1 LTGKSLNL
9 INVRYQNLK
18 YKLRKLT
25 FVFFIIIL
33 SIPCFSINI
42 SDVRHWSNING
53 LPNRVVKCLIKDQF
67 GFIWIGTQNGL
78 IRFDG
83 HNFLRYTQIEQTTP
97 MDNEPVNTLSI
108 LNDSFLWVGTDN
120 GLFKINLKN
129 YTSSKTCLPELNVSC
144 KDFSEIRVFY
154 TGPSNQTFIAGSNG
168 VCWLMRS
175 NKPEQ
180 ITNPYSSDLLFDDII
195 SATEDNHK
203 NIWFTTARKQLYI
216 LNLNSKKIVT
226 QRDFT
231 RDVFNI
237 STTIT
242 NGIVVSAIG
251 GIYAIDTSNSI
262 LLNSRNL
269 IYNNANIVKYE
280 GENKVWLS
288 VKEQQLVYHKDQNL
302 QDISSVFNILAEPN
316 YRIKC
321 IYVSSNEVWVGTNF
335 GLLKFTLSEQNIQHI
350 FKTPSFKNDKK
361 IHSVRGACEL
371 DDGTLLMATYEG
383 VIQSKPPFNNYRY
396 ILSEKEHGFVPYAL
410 LHANQTVWIGSEG
423 SGLIKY
429 NLKTKKLT
437 LLNATAKGIRP
448 RFILCM
454 INDSI
459 NNKLLLGTYSGLVEY
474 DKTTNTFN
482 KKTVKIEGKSIN
494 NAMIYHIENSGNYYW
509 IGTSI
514 GAFKCDKNYNP
525 IAIPAEIAALEN
537 TPITSIL
544 IDATN
549 SNIWLGSQGKGLFC
563 FRNNTASMYNYLF
576 KTGFSN
582 DFIAGIKQSNDNNI
596 WVTTY
601 NGVSKI
607 NSITNSYVNLYTEQ
621 GLSHNEFNH
630 GATYKTRDGTL
641 FLGGLNGYNIIPKN
655 EQINNPTVNEKF
667 FISKIYQLNGNKE
680 TSIYI
685 CKNDFKLNLPTN
697 NKILEIEFGID
708 DYSQPENNVFSY
720 MLEGVDNDW
729 IYIGNRNYIRFTD
742 LKPGNYKLLIKA
754 SGMSGKWIA
763 QPFTLN
769 IVAEGYFYQKWW
781 FIILV
786 FSLVLFTVVI
796 FYRLKLS
803 RLNELANLRLQISSD
818 LHDEVGSILTAVGM
832 QAEILKSINGK
843 PNLIALNKIAE
854 TSRTAVSNMRDVVW
868 SIDARNDKCKDLLD
882 RMHEYL
888 SLIFDGEN
896 VGYTFNKSIENPNH
910 QIDLVMRQNTY
921 LIFKEALNN
930 IVKHANATEV
940 NINFTYNS
948 NCLHL
953 IIENN
958 GKSGE
963 AEQKMGMGIQNMQMR
978 ADKMKAVITID
989 IVNRYRIE
997 VLKRF

>member
-1 LTGKSLNL
+1 MNL
-9 INVRYQNLK
+9 INVRYKNLTFK
-18 YKLRKLT
+18 SSKLT
-25 FVFFIIIL
+25 LVIFSIL
-33 SIPCFSINI
+33 LSFQCFSVNI

-53 LPNRVVKCLIKDQF
+53 LPNRVVNCIIKDSS
-67 GFIWIGTQNGL
+67 GFVWIGTQNGL
-78 IRFDG
+78 MRFDG
-83 HNFLRYTQIEQTTP
+83 HTFLRYTQIEQNTP

-108 LNDSFLWVGTDN
+108 LNDSLLWVGTDN
-120 GLFKINLKN
+120 GLYKINLKKYN
-129 YTSSKTCLPELNVSC
+129 STKVCLPQLKVSC
-144 KDFSEIRVFY
+144 RDFSEIRVFI
-154 TGPSNQTFIAGSNG
+154 TGPSKQTFIAGSNG
-168 VCWLMRS
+168 VCWLMNN
-175 NKPEQ
+175 NKLEQ
-180 ITNPYSSDLLFDDII
+180 ITNPYSSDLFFDDII

-216 LNLNSKKIVT
+216 LNLKTKKIVT
-226 QRDFT
+226 QRYFT

-237 STTIT
+237 STTT
-242 NGIVVSAIG
+242 TKGIVVSAIG
-251 GIYAIDTSNSI
+251 GIYSLDTSNHI

-269 IYNNANIVKYE
+269 IYSNANIVKYE
-280 GENKVWLS
+280 GKNDVWLT
-288 VKEQQLVYHKDQNL
+288 VKEQQLIYYKDQKT
-302 QDISSVFNILAEPN
+302 QDISYVFNILGEPN

-321 IYVSSNEVWVGTNF
+321 IFASSNEVWVGTNF
-335 GLLKFTLSEQNIQHI
+335 GLLKFTPSEQNIQHI
-350 FKTPSFKNDKK
+350 FKNPSFKNDKR

-371 DDGTLLMATYEG
+371 NDGSVLMATYEG
-383 VIQSKPPFNNYRY
+383 VIQSNPPFNNYRY
-396 ILSEKEHGFVPYAL
+396 ILSEKENGFVPYAL
-410 LHANQTVWIGSEG
+410 LHSNQTVWIGSEG

-429 NLKTKKLT
+429 NLKTKKVT
-437 LLNATAKGIRP
+437 LLNTTAKGIKP

-454 INDSI
+454 LNDSI
-459 NNKLLLGTYSGLVEY
+459 NNKLILGTYSGLVEY
-474 DKTTNTFN
+474 DKVTNTFI
-482 KKTVKIEGKSIN
+482 KKTIKIEGNSIN
-494 NAMIYHIENSGNYYW
+494 NAMIYHIEKSGDYLW
-509 IGTSI
+509 LGTSV
-514 GAFKCDKNYNP
+514 GAYKCDRNYNP
-525 IAIPAEIAALEN
+525 VAIPAEISALEN

-544 IDATN
+544 IDTNN

-563 FRNNTASMYNYLF
+563 FKNNTINMVNFSF

-601 NGVSKI
+601 NGVSRI
-607 NSITNSYVNLYTEQ
+607 NSITNNYINLYTEQ

-630 GATYKTRDGTL
+630 GAIYKTQNGTL
-641 FLGGLNGYNIIPKN
+641 LLGGLNGYNIIPQNAK
-655 EQINNPTVNEKF
+655 INNPTVNENF

-680 TSIYI
+680 TTIYT
-685 CKNDFKLNLPTN
+685 CENNFKLNLPTN
-697 NKILEIEFGID
+697 NKIIEIEFGID
-708 DYSQPENNVFSY
+708 DYSQPENNVYSY
-720 MLEGVDNDW
+720 MLEGADNDW
-729 IYIGNRNYIRFTD
+729 TYIGNRNYIRFTD

-754 SGMSGKWIA
+754 SGMSGKWIT

-769 IVAEGYFYQKWW
+769 IVADGYYYQKWW
-781 FIILV
+781 FITLL

-832 QAEILKSINGK
+832 QAEMLKSANEK
-843 PNLIALNKIAE
+843 PNLMALNKIAE

-953 IIENN
+953 VIENN
-958 GKSGE
+958 GKSNE
-963 AEQKMGMGIQNMQMR
+963 VEHKMGMGIQNMQMR
-978 ADKMKAVITID
+978 AAKMKATITID
-989 IVNRYRIE
+989 ALNSYRIE

>member
-1 LTGKSLNL
+1 MNL
-9 INVRYQNLK
+9 INVRYKNLTFK
-18 YKLRKLT
+18 SSKLT
-25 FVFFIIIL
+25 LVIFSIL
-33 SIPCFSINI
+33 LSFQCFSVNI

-53 LPNRVVKCLIKDQF
+53 LPNRVVNCIIKDSS
-67 GFIWIGTQNGL
+67 GFVWIGTQNGL
-78 IRFDG
+78 MRFDG
-83 HNFLRYTQIEQTTP
+83 HTFLRYTQIEQNTP

-108 LNDSFLWVGTDN
+108 LSDSLLWVGTDN
-120 GLFKINLKN
+120 GLYKINLKN
-129 YTSSKTCLPELNVSC
+129 YTSTKVCLPQLKVSC

-154 TGPSNQTFIAGSNG
+154 TGPSKQTFIAGSKG
-168 VCWLMRS
+168 VCWLMS
-175 NKPEQ
+175 NSKLEQ
-180 ITNPYSSDLLFDDII
+180 ITNPYNDDLMFDDII

-216 LNLNSKKIVT
+216 LCLNSKKIVT
-226 QRDFT
+226 QRQFPV
-231 RDVFNI
+231 DVFNI

-242 NGIVVSAIG
+242 RGILVSAIG
-251 GIYAIDTSNSI
+251 GIYTIDTSSKS
-262 LLNSRNL
+262 LLDKKDL
-269 IYNNANIVKYE
+269 IYSNANIVKYE
-280 GENKVWLS
+280 GKYKVWLT
-288 VKEQQLVYHKDQNL
+288 KNDQQLVYFNNQKL

-335 GLLKFTLSEQNIQHI
+335 GLLKFTPSEQNIQHI
-350 FKTPSFKNDKK
+350 FKNPSIKNDKK

-371 DDGTLLMATYEG
+371 PDGSVLMATYEG
-383 VIQSKPPFNNYRY
+383 IIKSKPPFNNFEY
-396 ILSEKEHGFVPYAL
+396 ILSEKKNRFVPYAVL
-410 LHANQTVWIGSEG
+410 YSNQTLWIGSEG
-423 SGLIKY
+423 SGLVKY
-429 NLKTKKLT
+429 DLRTKKIT
-437 LLNATAKGIRP
+437 FLNTTAKGIKP

-454 INDSI
+454 INDSL

-474 DKTTNTFN
+474 DKTTNTFT
-482 KKTVKIEGKSIN
+482 KKTLNNEGNGID
-494 NAMIYHIENSGNYYW
+494 NAMVYHIERNGYYYW
-509 IGTSI
+509 LGTSV
-514 GAFKCDKNYNP
+514 GAFKYDINYKP
-525 IAIPAEIAALEN
+525 VAVPEEIALLQN

-544 IDATN
+544 VDN
-549 SNIWLGSQGKGLFC
+549 PNNNIWFGSQGKGLFC
-563 FRNNTASMYNYLF
+563 YKNNTKNMVNFLF

-607 NSITNSYVNLYTEQ
+607 NSITHSYFNLYTEQ

-630 GATYKTRDGTL
+630 AAFFKSQDGTL

-655 EQINNPTVNEKF
+655 AQINNQTVNEKF
-667 FISKIYQLNGNKE
+667 FISRIFQLNGKKE
-680 TSIYI
+680 NTIYT
-685 CKNDFKLNLPTN
+685 CANNYQLNLPTN

-729 IYIGNRNYIRFTD
+729 VYIGNRNYIRFTD

-754 SGMSGKWIA
+754 SGMSGKWIT

-769 IVAEGYFYQKWW
+769 IVADGYFYQKWW
-781 FIILV
+781 FITLL

-832 QAEILKSINGK
+832 QAEMLKSANEK

-940 NINFTYNS
+940 YINFTYNS

-953 IIENN
+953 VIENN
-958 GKSGE
+958 GKSNE
-963 AEQKMGMGIQNMQMR
+963 VEHKMGMGIQNMQMR
-978 ADKMKAVITID
+978 AAKMKATITID
-989 IVNRYRIE
+989 ALNSYRIE